1 MGTAIRTVRRALGT
15 PPGSR
20 GWAKISPSTTKG
32 APAWSWD
39 ALSQPKTLNPVLSP
53 QRQSPEP
60 SAGQS
65 EGDIR
70 DPDSTSAA
78 AESAAQG
85 PRVRR
90 GAAGLLSAERSA
102 SSSRPLS
109 RRRLGKPPQTPP
121 PCWAGISDSDS
132 EATELAAGRPAA
144 LGGARRRRKAGG
156 ARAGG
161 GRGASSGERAGGAQ
175 VAAAPAPPP
184 RPPPP
189 GSGGAEPG
197 EGAGAARRE
206 VESEAEGWGSPGIPS
221 SWSSE
226 FGAGRAVVAA
236 ARRPGRG
243 GGGGRGPA
251 GLASARRP
259 LPATPPR
266 RRPRGSCER
275 GWRAGK
281 DPAGPRARTRPT
293 PARAALGPGA
303 RPPSRARRRRHSRPR
318 RLGVGKLGR
327 NFSPRARLA
336 RRACLLPGA
345 TCSPPDS
352 VSAPSS
358 PARSRPGPT

>member
-1 MGTAIRTVRRALGT
+1 MVLRRTQPTQNTQPCPLPPKTKPRALGGTERGRHPRPRLHLRGSRVSGPGSARAEGRRGPALRGEKRLLLT
-15 PPGSR
+15 PPQPAPPREAAPDPAAMLGRDKWLGLGADGAR
-20 GWAKISPSTTKG
+20 GGTAR
-32 APAWSWD
+32 
-39 ALSQPKTLNPVLSP
+39 NP
-53 QRQSPEP
+53 
-60 SAGQS
+60 
-65 EGDIR
+65 
-70 DPDSTSAA
+70 
-78 AESAAQG
+78 
-85 PRVRR
+85 
-90 GAAGLLSAERSA
+90 
-102 SSSRPLS
+102 
-109 RRRLGKPPQTPP
+109 RRRASAPEG
-121 PCWAGISDSDS
+121 
-132 EATELAAGRPAA
+132 
-144 LGGARRRRKAGG
+144 GG